1 MINIATAMIIIISIL
16 MVLNGKEMTYV
27 VAILMV
33 CYCFPLLALI
43 VITWAVLANHSN

>member
-1 MINIATAMIIIISIL
+1 MITTITTFIIIISIL
-16 MVLNGKEMTYV
+16 MVLNGKEMAYV

-43 VITWAVLANHSN
+43 VVTWAVLADHSN